1 MEIKEKFKQVL
12 WAFDKEIID
21 NQSLKCEIIADN
33 FAISFL
39 EFALDEFELDKSNYS
54 LNKKDLL
61 KRFKSNYENESQ
73 LFLIT
78 PKLAQKKYYFI
89 MGKAI
94 KYTKVKVIKITEV
107 QYNTLKKLD
116 SYNINVA
123 QFIRDSI
130 AEKIKREYNDLIP
143 KTKKEFCPFQ

>member
-61 KRFKSNYENESQ
+61 KRFKSNYENES
-73 LFLIT
+73 
-78 PKLAQKKYYFI
+78 
-89 MGKAI
+89 
-94 KYTKVKVIKITEV
+94 
-107 QYNTLKKLD
+107 
-116 SYNINVA
+116 
-123 QFIRDSI
+123 
-130 AEKIKREYNDLIP
+130 
-143 KTKKEFCPFQ
+143 